1 MSLDQPDSTASPMT
15 LTPRDEYSFSSL
27 LNSGIS
33 LTQFSH
39 QVAQKSSTTILS
51 LRSSDRSVRPSSC
64 DSENCGTESGCWP
77 AAVANKIQTKTN
89 ALIYVVTDS
98 AKFLSSGSPSYSV
111 RPDNTYLMGCALR
124 KHTSPLESVLKLSQ
138 ECWCNRFAR
147 FHCEYG
153 SHQSQA
159 I

>member
-1 MSLDQPDSTASPMT
+1 MSLSHPDCTASPMT

-64 DSENCGTESGCWP
+64 GRENCGTESACWP
-77 AAVANKIQTKTN
+77 AVLTNRIQIRVNTFIGHSRRLQEFHRKSFKYRN
-89 ALIYVVTDS
+89 VPAHLSALVCST
-98 AKFLSSGSPSYSV
+98 
-111 RPDNTYLMGCALR
+111 
-124 KHTSPLESVLKLSQ
+124 
-138 ECWCNRFAR
+138 
-147 FHCEYG
+147 
-153 SHQSQA
+153 
-159 I
+159 

>member
-1 MSLDQPDSTASPMT
+1 MSLAHPDCTAKPMT

-39 QVAQKSSTTILS
+39 QVAQKSRTTILS

-77 AAVANKIQTKTN
+77 AALTNRIQIKVNTFIGN
-89 ALIYVVTDS
+89 
-98 AKFLSSGSPSYSV
+98 SS
-111 RPDNTYLMGCALR
+111 RLQEFHR
-124 KHTSPLESVLKLSQ
+124 KRLNHITHV
-138 ECWCNRFAR
+138 CGA
-147 FHCEYG
+147 
-153 SHQSQA
+153 
-159 I
+159 